1 MFKIFAVVI
10 LASGAQG
17 HFVSE
22 NTYPTTEAC
31 MMDIEAVKTD
41 LETEFRANNDPLESG
56 YISCTNVN
64 DLPVE
69 DDEEK

>member
-1 MFKIFAVVI
+1 MFKIFAVVM
-10 LASGAQG
+10 LASGAHG
-17 HFVSE
+17 HFVSKD
-22 NTYPTTEAC
+22 TYPTAEAC

-41 LETEFRANNDPLESG
+41 IETELRANNDPLESG